1 MGYDGGFAKIRMKMR
16 NQNDLNKYV
25 NLRNKIYDYI
35 GKDNFYKFESGIRL
49 PMLNNDWIQVKILR
63 ETLALTNKRVYN
75 AYDTNG
81 FTLITQEEL
90 RQYISDLYGFLS
102 NEDVKLLKEDI
113 KLLEELYDT
122 FDWENDTLVFSYS
135 Y

>member
-16 NQNDLNKYV
+16 DQNDLNKYI
-25 NLRNKIYDYI
+25 NLRNKIYNCI
-35 GKDNFYKFESGIRL
+35 GKDNFYKFESGVNL
-49 PMLNNDWIQVKILR
+49 PMLNNDWVQVRILR
-63 ETLALTNKRVYN
+63 ETLASMNKRVYN

-81 FTLITQEEL
+81 FTLITREEL
-90 RQYISDLYGFLS
+90 KQYISDLYESLS
-102 NEDVKLLKEDI
+102 NEDVKLFEEDI

-135 Y
+135 C

>member
-25 NLRNKIYDYI
+25 NLRNKIYNCI
-35 GKDNFYKFESGIRL
+35 GKDNFYKFESGVNL
-49 PMLNNDWIQVKILR
+49 PMLNNDWVQVRILR
-63 ETLALTNKRVYN
+63 ETLASMNKRVYN

-90 RQYISDLYGFLS
+90 GQYISDLYGFLS

-113 KLLEELYDT
+113 KLLEELYVA

-135 Y
+135 C

>member
-25 NLRNKIYDYI
+25 NLRNKIYKCI
-35 GKDNFYKFESGIRL
+35 GKDNFYKFESGVNL
-49 PMLNNDWIQVKILR
+49 PMLNNDWVQVRILR
-63 ETLALTNKRVYN
+63 ETLASMNKRVYN

-90 RQYISDLYGFLS
+90 GQYISDLYGFLS
-102 NEDVKLLKEDI
+102 SEDVKLFEEDI

-135 Y
+135 C

>member
-16 NQNDLNKYV
+16 SQNDLNKYV
-25 NLRNKIYDYI
+25 NLRNKIYDCI
-35 GKDNFYKFESGIRL
+35 GEDNFYKFESDVDL
-49 PMLNNDWIQVKILR
+49 PMLDNDWVQVKILR
-63 ETLALTNKRVYN
+63 ETLTLTNKRVYN

-102 NEDVKLLKEDI
+102 NEEEEKLLQTEEYQN
-113 KLLEELYDT
+113 KLAWGIYVGIMDY
-122 FDWENDTLVFSYS
+122 FY
-135 Y
+135 

>member
-25 NLRNKIYDYI
+25 NLRNKIYNCI
-35 GKDNFYKFESGIRL
+35 GKDNFYKFESGVNL
-49 PMLNNDWIQVKILR
+49 PRLNNDWVQVKILR
-63 ETLALTNKRVYN
+63 ETLASMNKRVYN

-90 RQYISDLYGFLS
+90 RQYISDLYRFLS
-102 NEDVKLLKEDI
+102 NEDVKLFKKDI
-113 KLLEELYDT
+113 KLLERLYNT

-135 Y
+135 C

>member
-1 MGYDGGFAKIRMKMR
+1 MEYEGGFTKIRMKMR

-25 NLRNKIYDYI
+25 NLRNRIYDCI
-35 GKDNFYKFESGIRL
+35 GEDNFYKFESGVNL
-49 PMLNNDWIQVKILR
+49 PMLNNDWVQVKILR
-63 ETLALTNKRVYN
+63 ETLASMNKRVYN

-90 RQYISDLYGFLS
+90 GQYISDLYGFLS
-102 NEDVKLLKEDI
+102 KEDIKTLKEDI
-113 KLLEELYDT
+113 KSLEELYNT

-135 Y
+135 C

>member
-16 NQNDLNKYV
+16 SQNDLNKYV
-25 NLRNKIYDYI
+25 NLRNKIYDCI
-35 GKDNFYKFESGIRL
+35 GEDNFYKFESDVDL
-49 PMLNNDWIQVKILR
+49 PMLNNDWVQVRILR
-63 ETLALTNKRVYN
+63 ETLASMNKRVYN

-90 RQYISDLYGFLS
+90 GQYISDLYGFLS

-113 KLLEELYDT
+113 KLLEELYVA

-135 Y
+135 C

>member
-25 NLRNKIYDYI
+25 NLRNKIYNCI
-35 GKDNFYKFESGIRL
+35 GKDNFYKFESGVNL
-49 PMLNNDWIQVKILR
+49 PMLNNDWVQVRILR
-63 ETLALTNKRVYN
+63 ETLASMNKRVYN

-90 RQYISDLYGFLS
+90 GQYISDLYGFLS

-135 Y
+135 C

>member
-25 NLRNKIYDYI
+25 NLRNKIYNCI
-35 GKDNFYKFESGIRL
+35 GKDNFYKFESGVNL
-49 PMLNNDWIQVKILR
+49 PMLNNDWVQVRILR
-63 ETLALTNKRVYN
+63 ETLASMNKRVYN

-90 RQYISDLYGFLS
+90 GQYISDLYGFLS
-102 NEDVKLLKEDI
+102 SEDVKLFEEDI

-135 Y
+135 C

>member
-25 NLRNKIYDYI
+25 NLRNKIYNCI
-35 GKDNFYKFESGIRL
+35 GKDNFYKFESGVNL
-49 PMLNNDWIQVKILR
+49 PRLNNDWVQVKILR
-63 ETLALTNKRVYN
+63 ETLASMNKRVYN

-90 RQYISDLYGFLS
+90 EQYILNLYRLS
-102 NEDVKLLKEDI
+102 KEDVEMLKEDI
-113 KLLEELYDT
+113 KLLEELYNT

-135 Y
+135 C

>member
-25 NLRNKIYDYI
+25 NLRNKIYDCI
-35 GKDNFYKFESGIRL
+35 GEDNFYKFESDVDL
-49 PMLNNDWIQVKILR
+49 PMLDNDWVQVKILR

-90 RQYISDLYGFLS
+90 GQYILDLYELLS
-102 NEDVKLLKEDI
+102 NEDVKLFEEDI
-113 KLLEELYDT
+113 KLLKELYDT

-135 Y
+135 C